1 MVGGC
6 NGDRVRETE
15 MATRTVRF
23 VGGRGAMLAAS
34 IEMPVGPVRAIA
46 LFAHCFTC
54 TMRSH
59 AASRISMALA
69 AEGIATMRFDFTGL
83 GNSDGDFA
91 EAGFAAD
98 VEDLVAAADHLAETL
113 GAPSILIGHSLGGAA
128 VLAAAE
134 RIPSALAVAT
144 IAAPF
149 DPAHVLHRI
158 NGDLAAIERD
168 GAGPVTIA
176 GRAFTISRS
185 FIDGVREGDP
195 ATRIGALRR
204 ALLILHSPTDELVGI
219 DNARQIYDA
228 ARHPKSFVTL
238 DRADHLLTDRADAGY
253 VATIIAAWAARY
265 LAPEADTPDLA
276 PGEVL
281 VGNANGK
288 FGTSIRT
295 RDHHWLA
302 DEPEAV
308 GGENA
313 APGPYD
319 LLLGAL
325 GACTSMTVKLIADRE
340 GIPLDQVTVRLSHER
355 DHEHDSELAPTDP
368 SARMQA
374 IWRTLSLHGTMTD
387 AQRQRLI
394 EIADK
399 CPVHRTL
406 TGELHIHTSVAD

>member
-1 MVGGC
+1 M
-6 NGDRVRETE
+6 
-15 MATRTVRF
+15 RF
-23 VGGRGAMLAAS
+23 AGASGTMLAAS
-34 IEMPVGPVRAIA
+34 IEMPIGPVRAIA

-59 AASRISMALA
+59 AATRISTALA
-69 AEGIATMRFDFTGL
+69 AQGIATMRFDFTGL
-83 GNSDGDFA
+83 GGSEGTLA

-98 VEDLVAAADHLAETL
+98 VEDLVAAADYLDETL

-128 VLAAAE
+128 VLAAAA
-134 RIPSALAVAT
+134 RIPSVLAVAT

-158 NGDLAAIERD
+158 DGDLAAIERD

-176 GRAFTISRS
+176 GRQFTISRK
-185 FIDGVREGDP
+185 FIHGVRDTDP
-195 ATRIGALRR
+195 AASIGALER
-204 ALLILHSPTDELVGI
+204 ALLVLHSPTDELVGI
-219 DNARQIYDA
+219 DNARQIYEA

-238 DRADHLLTDRADAGY
+238 DRADHLLTDRADAAY
-253 VATIIAAWAARY
+253 VATIIAAWAMRY
-265 LAPEADTPDLA
+265 VPVQADTVDLE

-281 VGNANGK
+281 VGNGDGR
-288 FGTSIRT
+288 FGTTIRT

-340 GIPLDQVTVRLSHER
+340 GIPLEQVTVRLRHER
-355 DHEHDSELAPTDP
+355 DHEHDSEMAPADP

-374 IWRTLSLHGTMTD
+374 IWRTLSLHGTMTRE
-387 AQRQRLI
+387 QRQRLI
-394 EIADK
+394 EVADK

-406 TGELHIHTSVAD
+406 TGELHIHTDIAD

>member
-1 MVGGC
+1 
-6 NGDRVRETE
+6 

-23 VGGRGAMLAAS
+23 AGASGAMLAAS
-34 IEMPVGPVRAIA
+34 IEMPIGPVRAIA

-59 AASRISMALA
+59 AATRISTALA
-69 AEGIATMRFDFTGL
+69 AQGIATMRFDFTGL
-83 GNSDGDFA
+83 GGSEGTLA

-98 VEDLVAAADHLAETL
+98 VEDLVAAADYLDETL

-128 VLAAAE
+128 VLAAAA
-134 RIPSALAVAT
+134 RIPSVLAVAT

-158 NGDLAAIERD
+158 DGDLAAIERD

-176 GRAFTISRS
+176 GRQFTISRK
-185 FIDGVREGDP
+185 FIHGVRDTDP
-195 ATRIGALRR
+195 AASIAALGR
-204 ALLILHSPTDELVGI
+204 ALLVLHSPTDELVGI
-219 DNARQIYDA
+219 DNARQIYEA

-238 DRADHLLTDRADAGY
+238 DRADHLLTDRVDAAY
-253 VATIIAAWAARY
+253 VATIIAAWAMRY
-265 LAPEADTPDLA
+265 LPVQADPVDLE

-281 VGNANGK
+281 VGNGDGR

-340 GIPLDQVTVRLSHER
+340 GIPLEQVTVRLRHER
-355 DHEHDSELAPTDP
+355 NHEHDSEMAPADP

-374 IWRTLSLHGTMTD
+374 IWRTLSLHGTMTRE
-387 AQRQRLI
+387 QRQRLI
-394 EIADK
+394 EVADK

-406 TGELHIHTSVAD
+406 TGELHIHTDIAD